1 MLDIKTVLV
10 YVGINIGVVVYVC
23 LITSGRCNICT
34 WNMRRKNRR
43 DQDNYI
49 NM

>member
-23 LITSGRCNICT
+23 LITSGRCNIYA
-34 WNMRRKNRR
+34 WSMRRKNKR

-49 NM
+49 NR